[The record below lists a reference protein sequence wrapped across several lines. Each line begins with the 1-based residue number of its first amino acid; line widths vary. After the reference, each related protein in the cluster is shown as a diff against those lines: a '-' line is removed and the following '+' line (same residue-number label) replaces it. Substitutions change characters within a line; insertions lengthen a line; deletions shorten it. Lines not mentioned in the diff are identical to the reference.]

1 MTDYTR
7 IEYDRQEFQIQLDRM
22 KHLGDIRIYE
32 NQKNIASKVYKAMM
46 GVGSKALY
54 TLIVAFTQSGK
65 TGSMIEVASTAINDY
80 GTPPRNIF
88 IITGLSSTEWKKQTI
103 NRFPDCMKENIFHR
117 NDVEGKLEL
126 TLRGKRD
133 VLIIVDEIHMAAK
146 DTQTISKVF
155 RACKLDDPEYTLRE
169 NIRIVEY
176 SATPDGVLRDRLRLD
191 QRSEIIF
198 AEPGEGYIG
207 PFELMTRNN
216 VFQAKDLTEMSN
228 VIEMYD
234 HIKTKFDEPKYHI
247 IRVHTRGEKKDAII
261 QNFLQLETL
270 GNFLTKRYNHK
281 DTEIYDLNSIL
292 QIPPE
297 KHTFIFIKDMLR
309 CAKTLKKRNIGIVYE
324 RMVST
329 INDTAIIQGLLGRV
343 TGYDVNDTVSVFTN
357 IDTIKRYKLL
367 WNSEF
372 KKSQIPWN
380 SNTKNSQT
388 YAMDKWYSDGPCVE
402 KNSDIRHRLFEDH
415 ERFTTLIEFTK
426 KYFDGWTPRKDS
438 GIDIKELQNYTSHDI
453 VRRKW
458 GINKKNTRRLFKGC
472 DGIWV
477 VLWSGEAHDC

>member
-1 MTDYTR
+1 MLN
-7 IEYDRQEFQIQLDRM
+7 EYARQVFEAQLNILQTIG
-22 KHLGDIRIYE
+22 KVCIYE
-32 NQKNIASKVYKAMM
+32 NQKAIARKVFTAIMD
-46 GVGSKALY
+46 VGSKALY
-54 TLIVAFTQSGK
+54 ALVVALTQSGK
-65 TGSMIEVASTAINDY
+65 TGSMIEVVRTAIYDY
-80 GTPPRNIF
+80 RIPVHNIF
-88 IITGLSSTEWKKQTI
+88 IITGLSSKEWKDQTI
-103 NRFPDCMKENIFHR
+103 NRFPDCMKDNIFHR

-133 VLIIVDEIHMAAK
+133 VLIIIDEMHMAAK

-155 RACKLDDPEYTLRE
+155 QACKLDDPEYTLRQ

-198 AEPGEGYIG
+198 AEPGKGYIG
-207 PFELMTRNN
+207 PFELITRND
-216 VFQAKDLTEMSN
+216 VFQAKDLSEMSN
-228 VIEMYD
+228 VVEMYD

-261 QNFLQLETL
+261 QNFIQLETI
-270 GNFLTKRYNHK
+270 GNFITKRYNHE

-292 QIPPE
+292 KIPPE

-309 CAKTLKKRNIGIVYE
+309 CAKTLEKMNIGIVYE

-343 TGYDVNDTVSVFTN
+343 TGYDVNDTISVFTN

-367 WNSEF
+367 WDSEF
-372 KKSQIPWN
+372 KNTQIPWN
-380 SNTKNSQT
+380 SNTKNCQT
-388 YAMDKWYSDGPCVE
+388 YAIDKWRDDGDARVD

-415 ERFTTLIEFTK
+415 ERFTTLVEFTK
-426 KYFDGWTPRKDS
+426 KYFDGWTPGKNT
-438 GIDIKELQNYTSHDI
+438 GIDIKELQNYTSKDI

-458 GINKKNTRRLFKGC
+458 GISKKKTRRLIRGC